1 MKAAWYRLTLMRF
14 VQPGDDWEITP
25 LRIAGTVALA
35 AAFCGVWMLA
45 MTLVKG

>member
-1 MKAAWYRLTLMRF
+1 MKTLWFRLTLMRF
-14 VQPGDDWEITP
+14 VQPGDDYELTP

-35 AAFCGVWMLA
+35 FAFCGVWMLA